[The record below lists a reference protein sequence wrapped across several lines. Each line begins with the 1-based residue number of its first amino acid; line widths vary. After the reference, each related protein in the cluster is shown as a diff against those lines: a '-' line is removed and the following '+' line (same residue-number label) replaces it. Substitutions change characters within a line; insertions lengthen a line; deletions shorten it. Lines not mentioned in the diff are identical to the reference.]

1 MSDKLSIENRVR
13 WKQVVAVLRNPANEI
28 RKLSC
33 SRIWSSVEQEYT
45 SISSSLSSFSTCS
58 HRLSTLPCP
67 LSSILLPPS
76 RKVVRLAAVLLLSAF
91 TLSHAPSN
99 SRGAT
104 VTIEGVSKVLDAGG
118 ADLAEG
124 VLVQVGTFVTVTV
137 TGSSEA
143 TLVAQATAKS
153 DDTIRGYFTTDV
165 ATTRTNLQ
173 SNFSVFGSFAFNS
186 STFFSDDGT
195 TIELDY
201 NQTDSPKTT
210 QATFGDQ
217 DVYLMIF
224 NNAVAGQA
232 MQVGLFRGT
241 IANPKRFYSQNDL
254 GLALAFDVGF
264 IDTFFGTSS
273 ESPPPDGSFQL
284 GQMRSVGITSALTAV
299 ATRDNAFGYQ
309 ISANTAPTS
318 YSATGLPAGL
328 NVDTDT
334 GVIFGTPTANVG
346 EYDSTIRA
354 FGNSDTVQATL
365 KITVV
370 EPSPDAPTI
379 SSSAVS
385 QTATAGVAYAGY
397 TIVANKSPTSFEAIG
412 LPKGLTVNTTTG
424 DISGTPTATGPFTV
438 TIFASNAF
446 GTGSKQFTL
455 TVAAPILTFVEKTFN
470 ALEAGITG
478 APTPTTGFV
487 PIKYTKSSGDLPT
500 GLTLN
505 ENTGVIS
512 GTPTVPGAVTL
523 VIRGE
528 NAAGVIAVG
537 SIKLKVNTGLATIN
551 SPATLSAT
559 AGNSLISGP
568 GDYRITTVPS
578 ASVDTP
584 TSFKIVS
591 GSLPSGLTLDTNTG
605 VISGI
610 PLVYGEFTV
619 GLAAN
624 NKNTTNGDNG
634 GGDGPTFNLTIT
646 VELVA
651 PAINSSL
658 LGHSGTYLPY
668 NYVLTADNLASSF
681 SVQNA
686 PSWIS
691 SITAEKDGNG
701 LNIMRIAGRPTTEGR
716 HEVTVSAIN
725 TSRLGAQ
732 QVDTKTLVINVYG
745 SRPTASSVGVT
756 PPGTGRVGVPFSA
769 YLTGAPRDVNDPVYF
784 NATGLPKGLA
794 FGSAAA
800 RQQGLITGTPRQAG
814 TFTIK
819 VYIQNAKGYTTST
832 TKFTILP

>member
-1 MSDKLSIENRVR
+1 MSQI
-13 WKQVVAVLRNPANEI
+13 QAN
-28 RKLSC
+28 KPTL
-33 SRIWSSVEQEYT
+33 
-45 SISSSLSSFSTCS
+45 SLSSGIWLGDRKAQGFTASSSFCS
-58 HRLSTLPCP
+58 SCTRFDRLSVLLFPSSL
-67 LSSILLPPS
+67 LSPT

-91 TLSHAPSN
+91 ALFQVPSN
-99 SRGAT
+99 SLGAT
-104 VTIEGVSKVLDAGG
+104 VTIYGISQVQNAEGTAL
-118 ADLAEG
+118 ADG
-124 VLVQVGTFVTVTV
+124 VLVQVGTFVTVTGSGDQAV
-137 TGSSEA
+137 T
-143 TLVAQATAKS
+143 TAQP

-186 STFFSDDGT
+186 TTFFSVAGT
-195 TIELDY
+195 EITLNYD
-201 NQTDSPKTT
+201 TT
-210 QATFGDQ
+210 PGAQATFGGQ
-217 DVYLMIF
+217 NVYLMIF
-224 NNAVAGQA
+224 NSAVAGQA
-232 MQVGLFRGT
+232 TQVGLFRGT
-241 IANPKRFYSQNDL
+241 TDAPKFFAADNSQFTDIEFSR
-254 GLALAFDVGF
+254 GS
-264 IDTFFGTSS
+264 ISPFFGTSS
-273 ESPPPDGSFQL
+273 ASPSPDGSFQL
-284 GQMRSVGITSALTAV
+284 EQMNGGLGITSALTAV
-299 ATRDNAFGYQ
+299 ATRNNAFGYQ

-318 YSATGLPAGL
+318 YSATDLPAGL
-328 NVDTDT
+328 NFNAAT
-334 GVIFGTPTANVG
+334 GVISGTPTANVG
-346 EYDSTIRA
+346 EYNSTIRA
-354 FGNSDTVQATL
+354 FGANDTVLATL

-379 SSSAVS
+379 SSSTVS

-397 TIVANKSPTSFEAIG
+397 TIVANKSPASYEAIG
-412 LPKGLTVNTTTG
+412 LPTGLTANTSTG
-424 DISGTPTATGPFTV
+424 VISGTPTATGPFTV

-446 GTGSKQFTL
+446 GTGSKQFAL
-455 TVAAPILTFVEKTFN
+455 TVAAPILTFVDKTFN
-470 ALEAGITG
+470 ALEAGSTA
-478 APTPTTGFV
+478 APTPTVGFQPV
-487 PIKYTKSSGDLPT
+487 KYTIATGDRPT
-500 GLTLN
+500 GLNLT
-505 ENTGVIS
+505 EGTGVIS
-512 GTPTVPGAVTL
+512 GTPTIPGAVTL

-537 SIKLKVNTGLATIN
+537 SINLKVNTGLATIN

-568 GDYRITTVPS
+568 GNYRITTAPS

-591 GSLPSGLTLDTNTG
+591 GSLPSGLTLDTITG

-610 PLVYGEFTV
+610 PLVFGEFTV

-624 NKNTTNGDNG
+624 NKKTDNGVNLNG

-658 LGHSGTYLPY
+658 LGHAGTHLPY
-668 NYVLTADNLASSF
+668 NYILSADNLASSF

-769 YLTGAPRDVNDPVYF
+769 YLTGAARNVNDPVYF

-800 RQQGLITGTPRQAG
+800 RQQGLITGTPTQAG

-819 VYIQNAKGYTTST
+819 VYIQNAKGYTTT
-832 TKFTILP
+832 TTRFTILP

>member
-1 MSDKLSIENRVR
+1 VSQIQANKPTPFLSSGI
-13 WKQVVAVLRNPANEI
+13 WLGD
-28 RKLSC
+28 RKTQGFTASSSSC
-33 SRIWSSVEQEYT
+33 SSCTCLDRLSVLPFL
-45 SISSSLSSFSTCS
+45 SSL
-58 HRLSTLPCP
+58 LSPT
-67 LSSILLPPS
+67 

-91 TLSHAPSN
+91 ILSQAPSN
-99 SRGAT
+99 SLGAT
-104 VTIEGVSKVLDAGG
+104 VTIEGISQPQDADGIVLAN
-118 ADLAEG
+118 G
-124 VLVQVGTFVTVTV
+124 VLVQVGTFVTVT
-137 TGSSEA
+137 GSGDQA
-143 TLVAQATAKS
+143 VATAQT

-165 ATTRTNLQ
+165 ATTRSNL
-173 SNFSVFGSFAFNS
+173 SANFSIFGSFAFNS
-186 STFFSDDGT
+186 TTFFDEVE
-195 TIELDY
+195 TIELNYD
-201 NQTDSPKTT
+201 TT
-210 QATFGDQ
+210 PGAQATFGGQ
-217 DVYLMIF
+217 AVYLMIF
-224 NNAVAGQA
+224 NNAAAGQA
-232 MQVGLFRGT
+232 TQVGLFRGT
-241 IANPKRFYSQNDL
+241 TAAPKLFAADNSQ
-254 GLALAFDVGF
+254 FTPIEFSTGF
-264 IDTFFGTSS
+264 ISAFFGTSS
-273 ESPPPDGSFQL
+273 ASPSPDGSFQL
-284 GQMRSVGITSALTAV
+284 GQMNGGLGITSALTAV
-299 ATRDNAFGYQ
+299 ATRNNAFGYQ
-309 ISANTAPTS
+309 ISANTAPTR

-334 GVIFGTPTANVG
+334 GVISGTPTANVG
-346 EYDSTIRA
+346 EYFLTIRA
-354 FGNSDTVQATL
+354 SSDTNDTVLATL

-370 EPSPDAPTI
+370 EPSPDAPTV
-379 SSSAVS
+379 SSSTVS

-397 TIVANKSPTSFEAIG
+397 TIEANKSPTSYEAIG
-412 LPKGLTVNTTTG
+412 LPTGLAVNTATG
-424 DISGTPTATGPFTV
+424 VISGTPTATGPFTV

-470 ALEAGITG
+470 ALEAGITA

-487 PIKYTKSSGDLPT
+487 PISYEVTSGTRPA
-500 GLTLN
+500 GLTLDAS
-505 ENTGVIS
+505 TGIIS
-512 GTPTVPGAVTL
+512 GTPTSPGAVTL

-537 SIKLKVNTGLATIN
+537 SIFLKVNTGLATIN

-559 AGNSLISGP
+559 AGNSLTSGP
-568 GDYRITTVPS
+568 GNYQITTAPS

-591 GSLPSGLTLDTNTG
+591 GSLPSGLTLDTSTG

-610 PLVYGEFTV
+610 PLVYGVFTV

-624 NKNTTNGDNG
+624 NKNTANGDNG

-658 LGHSGTYLPY
+658 LGHAGTYLPY
-668 NYVLTADNLASSF
+668 NYVLTAANLASSF

-691 SITAEKDGNG
+691 SITAEEDGNG
-701 LNIMRIAGRPTTEGR
+701 LKIMRIAGRPTTEGR

-756 PPGTGRVGVPFSA
+756 APGTGRVGVPFSA
-769 YLTGAPRDVNDPVYF
+769 YLTGGARDVNDPVYF
-784 NATGLPKGLA
+784 NATGLPKGLT
-794 FGSAAA
+794 FGSATA
-800 RQQGLITGTPRQAG
+800 RQQGLITGTPTQAG

-819 VYIQNAKGYTTST
+819 VYIQNAKGYTTTT

>member
-1 MSDKLSIENRVR
+1 LLCAFALS
-13 WKQVVAVLRNPANEI
+13 Q
-28 RKLSC
+28 
-33 SRIWSSVEQEYT
+33 
-45 SISSSLSSFSTCS
+45 
-58 HRLSTLPCP
+58 
-67 LSSILLPPS
+67 
-76 RKVVRLAAVLLLSAF
+76 
-91 TLSHAPSN
+91 APSN
-99 SRGAT
+99 SLAAT
-104 VTIEGVSKVLDAGG
+104 VTIVAVSQPQDAGG
-118 ADLAEG
+118 TRLADG
-124 VLVQVGTFVTVTV
+124 VLVQVGTFVTVT
-137 TGSSEA
+137 GSGSTA
-143 TLVAQATAKS
+143 VATAQT
-153 DDTIRGYFTTDV
+153 DDMIRGYFTTDTD
-165 ATTRTNLQ
+165 TTRANLLA
-173 SNFSVFGSFAFNS
+173 NFSVFGSFALNS
-186 STFFSDDGT
+186 TTFFDNGETIQLNYVVSDLLLPPRND
-195 TIELDY
+195 E
-201 NQTDSPKTT
+201 
-210 QATFGDQ
+210 ATFGGQ
-217 DVYLMIF
+217 EVYLMIF
-224 NNAVAGQA
+224 NNAAADQEA
-232 MQVGLFRGT
+232 TQVGIFRG
-241 IANPKRFYSQNDL
+241 KRDATTQRTPYFFPTTNDDERQL
-254 GLALAFDVGF
+254 DPEFSTRAMEA
-264 IDTFFGTSS
+264 FFGTSLA
-273 ESPPPDGSFQL
+273 SPSPDGSFQL

-299 ATRDNAFGYQ
+299 ATRNNAFGYQ
-309 ISANTAPTS
+309 ISANTAPTR

-334 GVIFGTPTANVG
+334 GVISGTPTANVG
-346 EYDSTIRA
+346 EYFLTIRA
-354 FGNSDTVQATL
+354 SSDNNDTVQATL

-370 EPSPDAPTI
+370 EPSPDAPTV
-379 SSSAVS
+379 SSSTLS
-385 QTATAGVAYAGY
+385 QTATEGVAYAGY
-397 TIVANKSPTSFEAIG
+397 TIEANKSPTSFEAIG
-412 LPKGLTVNTTTG
+412 LPMGLTVNTTTG
-424 DISGTPTATGPFTV
+424 DISGTPTVTGPFTV

-446 GTGSKQFTL
+446 GTGSSQFTL
-455 TVAAPILTFVEKTFN
+455 TVAAPILTFVDKTFN
-470 ALEAGITG
+470 ALVAGSTA

-487 PIKYTKSSGDLPT
+487 PISYEVTSGTMPA
-500 GLTLN
+500 GLTLDAS
-505 ENTGVIS
+505 TGIIF
-512 GTPTVPGAVTL
+512 GTPTAAVSVTL
-523 VIRGE
+523 VIEGE
-528 NAAGVIAVG
+528 NAAGVKAVG
-537 SIKLKVNTGLATIN
+537 SIFLKVNTGLATIN

-559 AGNSLISGP
+559 AGNSLTSGP
-568 GDYRITTVPS
+568 GNYQITTAPS

-591 GSLPSGLTLDTNTG
+591 GSLPSGLTLDTKTG

-658 LGHSGTYLPY
+658 LGHAGTYLPY
-668 NYVLTADNLASSF
+668 NYLLTADNLASSF

-691 SITAEKDGNG
+691 SITAEEDGNG

-769 YLTGAPRDVNDPVYF
+769 YLTGAPRNVNDPVYF

-800 RQQGLITGTPRQAG
+800 RQQGLITGTPTQAG

-819 VYIQNAKGYTTST
+819 VYIQNAKGYTTTT